1 VLSRLNIEKVP
12 TASHFD
18 HPYGKRH
25 CVINYESNRV
35 KEPTIN
41 KAGPSC
47 DNDYTLEVTTNTIN
61 DSQTTVGDNDSTQEV
76 TTNAINESQTVVE
89 LKRKVKHLQRL
100 LRLEK
105 KKVVQFERNLNR
117 FLNDDQV
124 RHLKLN
130 SASARAM
137 KWSNDTIKSSL
148 KIRCA
153 TGAKG
158 YTYLRNEGY
167 PLPSYRTLCN
177 RVENAQFQPGIHHDV
192 MGWLKV
198 KVDSLPSMGKD
209 CILAIDEMQ
218 LQPTV
223 QYDKG
228 NI

>member
-1 VLSRLNIEKVP
+1 M
-12 TASHFD
+12 
-18 HPYGKRH
+18 
-25 CVINYESNRV
+25 
-35 KEPTIN
+35 
-41 KAGPSC
+41 
-47 DNDYTLEVTTNTIN
+47 NTIV
-61 DSQTTVGDNDSTQEV
+61 D
-76 TTNAINESQTVVE
+76 

-105 KKVVQFERNLNR
+105 KRVVQLERNLNH

-124 RHLKLN
+124 QQLKMK
-130 SASARAM
+130 SASARTM

-158 YTYLRNEGY
+158 FTYIRSIGY

-177 RVENAQFQPGIHHDV
+177 QVENAQFRPGIHHDV
-192 MGWLKV
+192 LEWLKV
-198 KVDSLPSMGKD
+198 KVESLPSMGRD

-218 LQPTV
+218 VQPTV

-228 NI
+228 NILYKFVKYTATVEAVLIL